1 MFTLDLMASLEV
13 VRNTERSAGTQ
24 SGGASSIPVP
34 PTNTQRER
42 PASREQRGVVPRVQ
56 SLRPPRNVGVSSPGN
71 WRLSS
76 KAELLGSSSI
86 MNSGQDEGD
95 GKATAENVGGSSTAS
110 LLRWKFDNLLYQIL
124 RTT

>member
-1 MFTLDLMASLEV
+1 MASPEV

-24 SGGASSIPVP
+24 SSGASSSPVP

-42 PASREQRGVVPRVQ
+42 PASREQRVVVPRVQ
-56 SLRPPRNVGVSSPGN
+56 SPRPPRNVGVFSPGN
-71 WRLSS
+71 RRFSS

-95 GKATAENVGGSSTAS
+95 GKATAGDAGGSSASS
-110 LLRWKFDNLLYQIL
+110 LLRWKFDNLLH
-124 RTT
+124 